1 MTALLTSPRSNP
13 IGRLLARFRTAPWS
27 SVAEAVAR
35 IGYMARGSVYLAVGV
50 VALLAA
56 LGLTPH
62 ARGALGA
69 LDAWGEW
76 PAGVVFLWLIGLG
89 LYGFAGWRALQ
100 SIFDVERQGATAKAL
115 ATRAGQAVSGLV
127 YGGLAVSVFGLLHAV
142 HHLEQQ
148 GRHAAMA
155 RTVEKVLVY
164 PFGNL
169 LVILAGLFVL
179 ACGVGNIARAVFSHF
194 GRKLDCNRHIAP
206 WAGTIARVGYFA
218 RGVALAPVGIFLARA
233 GWHARAVEAHGI
245 GGALEALHRQP
256 MGGLLLSLTALG
268 LMAFGVFA
276 FLEAV
281 FRPIRAA
288 AALHGD

>member
-1 MTALLTSPRSNP
+1 MVVLLNAPRRNP

-35 IGYMARGSVYLAVGV
+35 IGYMARGSVYLAVGL

-56 LGLTPH
+56 FGLTPH

-100 SIFDVERQGATAKAL
+100 SIFDVERQGATAKGL

-142 HHLEQQ
+142 HHLEQHAE
-148 GRHAAMA
+148 HAAMA
-155 RTVEKVLVY
+155 RTVGKVLAF
-164 PFGNL
+164 PLGHL

-276 FLEAV
+276 FLEAL

-288 AALHGD
+288 AVLHGD